1 MLPQLVSF
9 PSNFQTSVL
18 LHAVRGFIL
27 IPFTIRNLPLTFMDH
42 SSEAE
47 EISMTMAHLNHK
59 LVLDQ
64 CEQHGQGEQA

>member
-1 MLPQLVSF
+1 MVGELEMWDSIPQLEQGSKR
-9 PSNFQTSVL
+9 
-18 LHAVRGFIL
+18 ACGFEVCSPTVFSGSGL

-59 LVLDQ
+59 LV
-64 CEQHGQGEQA
+64 